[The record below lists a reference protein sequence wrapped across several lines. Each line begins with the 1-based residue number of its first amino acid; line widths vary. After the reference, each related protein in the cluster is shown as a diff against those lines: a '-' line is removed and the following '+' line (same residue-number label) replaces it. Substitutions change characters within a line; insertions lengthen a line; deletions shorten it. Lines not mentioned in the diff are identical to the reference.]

1 MPMTVAATTSA
12 TDPSHYFGSD
22 ASIAIGEANER
33 GGCGLHRLD
42 RISGRWGRDV
52 DLSVSNDGNVALDEI
67 VVTDSDSGVTP
78 APVLDSGFNVGDTN
92 TDNKLDLTET
102 WHIRATGTA
111 EAGQYM
117 NTGTASGADA
127 NDSGATTSATDPSH
141 YFGSD
146 ASIAIEKQTNG
157 GGCGFTDGPYI
168 PVDGAVTWTY
178 LVSNDGNVALDEI
191 VVTDS
196 DSGVTPAPVLDSGF
210 NVGDTNTDN
219 KLDLTETWQ
228 YTATGTAEAGQYM
241 NTGTASGADAN
252 DSGATTSATDPSHYF
267 WFGCV
272 DCDREANERGGCGFT
287 DWTVY
292 PGRWGRDVD
301 LSGLERRQ
309 RCA

>member
-1 MPMTVAATTSA
+1 MPMTV
-12 TDPSHYFGSD
+12 
-22 ASIAIGEANER
+22 
-33 GGCGLHRLD
+33 
-42 RISGRWGRDV
+42 
-52 DLSVSNDGNVALDEI
+52 
-67 VVTDSDSGVTP
+67 
-78 APVLDSGFNVGDTN
+78 
-92 TDNKLDLTET
+92 
-102 WHIRATGTA
+102 
-111 EAGQYM
+111 
-117 NTGTASGADA
+117 
-127 NDSGATTSATDPSH
+127 GATTSATDPSH

-157 GGCGFTDGPYI
+157 RMRIHRLDRII

-252 DSGATTSATDPSHYF
+252 DSGRNDERYRPQSLL

-272 DCDREANERGGCGFT
+272 DCDREANEREDADSPTGPY
-287 DWTVY
+287 Y